1 MSMTFGTVILIGV
14 ALGYGLGLV
23 NAAHAVMH
31 VRSSRGAIAWSMALT
46 AFPWLAIPLYWV
58 FGRNKFQGYAEAL
71 RRAYIEHHASVHE
84 IYQEILQHQVAPPIE
99 LSTLQTL
106 ADKFSLLPFT
116 SGNQVELL
124 LNGQATYDGMLM
136 AIASAKSYILL
147 QSYTIEDDDVGNRFS
162 QALITQAKQG
172 VRIYCLWDGLGS
184 IELSSAYVKN
194 LRDHGI
200 QVGFFKSTK
209 GNGNR
214 FQLNFRNHRKI
225 LVVDGEMAFVGG
237 LNIGDSYLGK
247 EPPLSPWRDTHLKVQ
262 GAAVQCLQ
270 SVLLSDW
277 FWAFRTIPE
286 VNWQVKPR
294 GNQSVLIFP
303 TGPAD
308 RVQACTLFF
317 VNLINQAQNRIWIAS
332 PYFVPDD
339 SVLTAL
345 KVAVLRGVDVR
356 IILPNRPDHQMV
368 YLCSFSYYAEL
379 QAAGIKL
386 YRYQPGFTHQKVV
399 LVDQNIASVG
409 TVNLDNRS
417 FFLNFE
423 VTAFVADLQFVQTV
437 ESMLIEDLLM
447 SRLVDTSDKKRSL
460 GFQLAVKIARLLSP
474 VL

>member
-1 MSMTFGTVILIGV
+1 MTIGTIIAIGG
-14 ALGYGLGLV
+14 ALVYGLGLI
-23 NAAHAVMH
+23 NAAHAVLH
-31 VRSSRGAIAWSMALT
+31 VRSSRGAIAWSMALI

-58 FGRNKFQGYAEAL
+58 FGRNKFQGYTEAL
-71 RRAYIEHHASVHE
+71 RRAYVEHHESVHE
-84 IYQEILQHQVAPPIE
+84 IYREILQYKVAPPIE
-99 LSTLQTL
+99 LRTLQTL
-106 ADKFSLLPFT
+106 ADEFSLLPFT
-116 SGNQVELL
+116 SGNRVELL
-124 LNGQATYDGMLM
+124 LNGRATYDAMLT
-136 AIASAKSYILL
+136 AIASAKDYILF
-147 QSYTIEDDDVGNRFS
+147 QSYSIEDDSAGKQFS
-162 QALITQAKQG
+162 QALMTKAMQG

-184 IELSSAYVKN
+184 IELSSAYVKALWDN
-194 LRDHGI
+194 GI

-225 LVVDGEMAFVGG
+225 LVVDGETAFVGG
-237 LNIGDSYLGK
+237 LNIGDLYLGK

-270 SVLLSDW
+270 SILLSDW
-277 FWAFRTIPE
+277 FWVFRTIPV
-286 VNWQVKPR
+286 VNWQVNPI
-294 GNQSVLIFP
+294 GNQSVFIFP
-303 TGPAD
+303 TSPAD

-368 YLCSFSYYAEL
+368 YLCSFSYYSEL
-379 QAAGIKL
+379 QAVGIKL
-386 YRYQPGFTHQKVV
+386 YRYQLGFMHQKVV
-399 LVDQNIASVG
+399 LIDQSIASVG

-423 VTAFVADLQFVQTV
+423 VTAFVADLQFVETV
-437 ESMLIEDLLM
+437 ESMLIKDLQV
-447 SRLVDTSDKKRSL
+447 SRLVDTSEKTRSL
-460 GFQLAVKIARLLSP
+460 GFQLIVKIARLLSP